1 MSNGPEVDNT
11 TNTITRPPQFLEP
24 GIANAAYGA
33 ASVFNGGPES
43 YVSNQGRN
51 LVGQTLRGDFL
62 LPGTNP
68 YLQST
73 FDRAANT
80 VQNRLDTQF
89 AGAGRNIGASLPAA
103 RQELSDLA
111 TGIFGGNFQAE
122 RDRQMQTLGMSSSFD
137 PLNQYIQRLGLLGP
151 IAGRTSNQ
159 TSNTE
164 ESPGALDTILNVG
177 DWFF

>member
-1 MSNGPEVDNT
+1 MSNGSEVDNT
-11 TNTITRPPQFLEP
+11 TNTVTRPPAFLEP

-33 ASVFNGGPES
+33 ASVYNGGPES
-43 YVSNQGRN
+43 YVARQGRN

-68 YLQST
+68 YLQGT

-89 AGAGRNIGASLPAA
+89 GGAGRNLGASLPAV

-111 TGIFGGNFQAE
+111 TGIFGGNYNAE
-122 RDRQMQTLGMSSSFD
+122 RDRQTQALGMSSNFD

-151 IAGRTSNQ
+151 IAGRTSSQ

-164 ESPGALDTILNVG
+164 NSPGALDTILNVG
-177 DWFF
+177 GWLF